1 MTARLAN
8 RSAAGGPA
16 RAAIRALLRAAP
28 SLTPRVEKALWRSF
42 YQLSSRRRGNP
53 GTAFMNYGYAS
64 LDDDEPDEGNRSNDP
79 DRFPRQLYARVA
91 GAADLAQKDVLE
103 VGCGRGG
110 GTAFVFEQFR
120 PRSMTGIDLA
130 PSAVARC
137 RAEHERPGLAFA
149 AGDAEALPFPDDTFD
164 VVLNLESS
172 HCYPDVPRFLEEVR
186 RVLRPG
192 GLLLL
197 ADFRHTVLPEGAE
210 DALVPQEDVSRLR
223 EQLMA
228 AGYRTVEEEDLTPNV
243 VEALRLDSPNRRA
256 RLERRV
262 PKLLRSHVLA
272 FAAVEGGGMY
282 AAFAQGNWTY
292 LRFVLRVAENGRRQA

>member
-1 MTARLAN
+1 MTTAR
-8 RSAAGGPA
+8 GPA
-16 RAAIRALLRAAP
+16 RGAIRAVLRAAP
-28 SLTPRVEKALWRSF
+28 SLTPRVEKALWRWF
-42 YQLSSRRRGNP
+42 YHLSSGTRRDP

-64 LDDDEPDEGNRSNDP
+64 LDGHGADEGRRSNDP
-79 DRFPRQLYARVA
+79 DHFARQLYARVA
-91 GAADLAQKDVLE
+91 GAADLAGKDVLD

-110 GTAFVFEQFR
+110 GTAFVLERFR

-130 PSAVARC
+130 PSAIARC

-149 AGDAEALPFPDDTFD
+149 IGDAEALPFPDDTFD
-164 VVLNLESS
+164 VVLNVESS

-197 ADFRHTVLPEGAE
+197 ADFRHTVLSEGAE
-210 DALVPQEDVSRLR
+210 DALVPQEDLSRLR

-262 PKLLRSHVLA
+262 PKPLRRHVLA
-272 FAAVEGGGMY
+272 FAAVEGGGMH
-282 AAFAQGNWTY
+282 AAFVEGHWTY
-292 LRFVLRVAENGRRQA
+292 LRYVLQARQGGRRQEW